1 MERYDEFDDLIND
14 DSGKKKKIIII
25 SVIVVCVAAVLAG
38 VFFAKTHSRNNDAST
53 TTTTEAFTVT
63 VQSDADIT
71 VKSGH
76 YEKNTDI
83 MSLVND
89 KNVNRSEEAMESF
102 TNSTK

>member
-1 MERYDEFDDLIND
+1 MERYDEFDDLTSNN
-14 DSGKKKKIIII
+14 SGKKKKIIVISII
-25 SVIVVCVAAVLAG
+25 AVCVAAILAG
-38 VFFAKTHSRNNDAST
+38 IFFIKTHNKNNDALT

-71 VKSGH
+71 VESGH